1 MRKTWHHLV
10 DHIMETEERSVTF
23 RDLAEFVDNEAR
35 VAANPVFGKI
45 TEDAKPTQEPR
56 SGRTKSGSDEVRK
69 ALLCRWAVSRIYLL
83 ESYLLERP
91 PQLEMSCVLSA
102 ILATRW
108 RPVRCLNISHIKT
121 EFSSCCQNTSASVV
135 YPLVTMPESARKGKY
150 VR

>member
-1 MRKTWHHLV
+1 
-10 DHIMETEERSVTF
+10 METEERSVTF

-45 TEDAKPTQEPR
+45 KEDAKPTQEPR

-69 ALLCRWAVSRIYLL
+69 GLLCRWAVSRIYLL

-91 PQLEMSCVLSA
+91 PQFEMSYVLSA
-102 ILATRW
+102 ILDTLW
-108 RPVRCLNISHIKT
+108 RPARCLNISHIKT
-121 EFSSCCQNTSASVV
+121 EFSSCCQITSASVV